1 MTKRFTLIELLV
13 VIAIIAILA
22 AMLMPALA
30 GAREKARQ
38 TSCTGNLKQFG
49 IAHIAY
55 LDDYDEYTCASY
67 YTAAYGGGI
76 WVNRMLPYVSNTINL
91 FECPTAAERVQGVVN
106 STHVAYGWNY
116 YYMNY
121 AVPGRAAGYNGPP
134 VKAAQ
139 VRDPTATIVMGD
151 SRDGLDYVI
160 SRSVIYTGY
169 SPEYRHT
176 SQACFML
183 YDGHVEKFNYGT
195 VFSLTPLI
203 WDCR

>member
-1 MTKRFTLIELLV
+1 MKRCFTLIELLV

-22 AMLMPALA
+22 SMLMPALA

-38 TSCTGNLKQFG
+38 TSCMSNLKQFG
-49 IAHIAY
+49 IGHVSY

-67 YTAAYGGGI
+67 FTAAWGGGI
-76 WVNRMLPYVSNTINL
+76 WTVRMMPYVGNNIKL
-91 FECPTAAERVQGVVN
+91 FDCPTEPLRVEGVVN

-121 AVPGRAAGYNGPP
+121 AVPGRTAGYGSP

-139 VRDPTATIVMGD
+139 VKDPTATIVMGD

-160 SRSVIYTGY
+160 SRSVIFTGY
-169 SPEYRHT
+169 SPEYRHST
-176 SQACFML
+176 QANFML
-183 YDGHVEKFNYGT
+183 YDGHVDRLNYGT
-195 VFSLTPLI
+195 VYSLTPLI
-203 WDCR
+203 WDCK